1 MIPAI
6 LAVHA
11 ADLAAALLVTAAYG
25 LAAEAN
31 PAMRAALGLG
41 PLGGLATKAALLA
54 VIFAAAA
61 LNRRWRWALLTVTL
75 GVGLVGAASGL
86 AVLG

>member
-1 MIPAI
+1 
-6 LAVHA
+6 VHLL
-11 ADLAAALLVTAAYG
+11 DLAAALLVTAVYG

-61 LNRRWRWALLTVTL
+61 LNPSRARL
-75 GVGLVGAASGL
+75 LVGGGIASG
-86 AVLG
+86 VLGAVSALVVLG